1 MDITPL
7 DKNSSEQLY
16 LQIRRMIIKAIREQE
31 LQPRQRVP
39 SVNEL
44 SEATEVSRMTVRQAL
59 MALINE
65 GYLYTVPG
73 KGTFV
78 ADRPHIEQDL
88 QHLMGWTEE
97 IQAQGMRPAT
107 RVISVDTIPA
117 DRAISRHLNL
127 APGAEIYR
135 IVRVRYADAFP
146 LSVERAYLACKRF
159 PGLDQLLHN
168 VPSLYG
174 ILHQSFGVRPTRAL
188 QYLEAGEADQQTAE
202 LLDLQPGKP
211 VLLSERITYA
221 GPDDPIEYVSGA
233 TRPGF
238 VRYKT
243 ELVAGRGTTV
253 RQVIMPKE

>member
-1 MDITPL
+1 
-7 DKNSSEQLY
+7 
-16 LQIRRMIIKAIREQE
+16 
-31 LQPRQRVP
+31 
-39 SVNEL
+39 
-44 SEATEVSRMTVRQAL
+44 MTVRQAL
-59 MALINE
+59 TALINE

-107 RVISVDTIPA
+107 RLISVDTIPA
-117 DRAISRHLNL
+117 ERTIGRHLNL
-127 APGAEIYR
+127 DPGAQIYR
-135 IVRVRYADAFP
+135 IVRVRYADEFP
-146 LSVERAYLACKRF
+146 LSVERAYLSRKRF

-168 VPSLYG
+168 VPSLYA
-174 ILHQSFGVRPTRAL
+174 ILRQTFNVRPVRAL
-188 QYLEAGEADQQTAE
+188 QFLEAGEADQQAAE

-211 VLLSERITYA
+211 VLVSERITYA

-243 ELVAGRGTTV
+243 ELVAGKGTTV